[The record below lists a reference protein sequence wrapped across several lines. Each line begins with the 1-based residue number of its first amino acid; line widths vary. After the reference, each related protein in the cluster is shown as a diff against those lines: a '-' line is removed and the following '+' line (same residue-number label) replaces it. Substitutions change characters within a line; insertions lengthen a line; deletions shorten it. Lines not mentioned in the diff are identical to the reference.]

1 MNSNAQDSFDSFLRL
16 LDTNDIE
23 DKLITIAL
31 ARADGNRTKAAK
43 LLNMPVRSFRRKIS
57 ERIKKDE

>member
-31 ARADGNRTKAAK
+31 ARTDGNRTKAAK
-43 LLNMPVRSFRRKIS
+43 LLNMSVRSFRRKIS